1 MDTVKSVRMDDSG
14 KLLADRVKLLK
25 QENPII
31 NKNVDG
37 EDIPLSDEERDSVLA
52 EWAAHDLAVE
62 NYENERNVK
71 RDRLQRYYEWA
82 LNGNLSLVEVQ
93 TFLALICELH
103 GLVPDPKTG

>member
-1 MDTVKSVRMDDSG
+1 MDIVESVRMGDSG
-14 KLLADRVKLLK
+14 KMLADRMKLLK

-31 NKNVDG
+31 NKNIDG
-37 EDIPLSDEERDSVLA
+37 EDIPLSDEERDTVLA

-71 RDRLQRYYEWA
+71 RDTLQHYYERA
-82 LNGNLSLVEVQ
+82 LKQNLSLVEVQ